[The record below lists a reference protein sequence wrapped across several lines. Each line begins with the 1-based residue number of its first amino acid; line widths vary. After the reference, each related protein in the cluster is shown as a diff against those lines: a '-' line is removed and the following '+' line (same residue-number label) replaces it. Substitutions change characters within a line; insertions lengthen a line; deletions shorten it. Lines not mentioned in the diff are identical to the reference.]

1 MESWSYTERK
11 FMSKFVDEW
20 MQKAMKGE
28 LALLSVYFYRLLHKF
43 GDPNNAE
50 EVVRRER
57 KIIHQQALKILKNA
71 DVDPDERDDIDIMQL
86 STWYRMAGQA
96 ILDHAKLDQT

>member
-1 MESWSYTERK
+1 
-11 FMSKFVDEW
+11 MSKFVDQW

-28 LALLSVYFYRLLHKF
+28 LALLSVYFYRLLHEF

-50 EVVRRER
+50 EVKRRER
-57 KIIHQQALKILKNA
+57 QIIQQQALKILRKV

-86 STWYRMAGQA
+86 STW
-96 ILDHAKLDQT
+96 